1 MRFGNTQLKPKINVM
16 KLELTYK
23 LLSAQAK
30 KLMAQG
36 KVTAYLKALVA
47 LNTLS
52 IQKKVLQS
60 LPQPRA

>member
-1 MRFGNTQLKPKINVM
+1 M

-30 KLMAQG
+30 KLMKQG
-36 KVTAYLKALVA
+36 KVSEYLNALIA
-47 LNTLS
+47 LNTMA

-60 LPQPRA
+60 LPQPR